1 MSRIDR
7 QQAFSGT
14 KPVSGA
20 LALPVEPL
28 ARWCEQTIPGFAGPL
43 TAAQFKGGQSNP
55 TYAIAARSGD
65 YVLRRKPPGKLLAS
79 AHAIDRE
86 FRVLSALSA
95 QGFPVAR
102 PLAFCTDPS
111 IIGTEFYMMSL
122 VKGRV
127 IWETEMPDASPQER
141 HDTFKA
147 MAETLAQLH
156 SYDPAALGLGD
167 FGKAE
172 GYVARQTRRWSE
184 NYRLS
189 ATEEIGDMDRLMA
202 WLPDHLPGSSRV
214 AIVHGD
220 YRLDNLI
227 LAPDSP
233 DILAVLDWEL
243 ATLGD
248 PLADLVYH
256 LMTWVMPR
264 SESGAGTGSL
274 MGLDLEALGL
284 PDLEQHAAHYAQKAG
299 LSEIPHLE
307 TYLAYNFFRLAA
319 ILQGIVGRVR
329 DGTASNENA
338 AAMAAQVRPLAS
350 AGWAYAQKS
359 RG

>member
-20 LALPVEPL
+20 LALPVEAL
-28 ARWCEQTIPGFAGPL
+28 AQWCEQAIDGFSGPL
-43 TAAQFKGGQSNP
+43 TVSQFKGGQSNP
-55 TYAIAARSGD
+55 TYAVAARSGD

-102 PLAFCTDPS
+102 PLAFCTDTS
-111 IIGTEFYMMSL
+111 IIGTEFYLMDL

-127 IWETEMPDASPQER
+127 IWEPDMPDASPQER

-167 FGKAE
+167 FGKGE

-189 ATEEIGDMDRLMA
+189 ATERV
-202 WLPDHLPGSSRV
+202 LPP
-214 AIVHGD
+214 
-220 YRLDNLI
+220 
-227 LAPDSP
+227 
-233 DILAVLDWEL
+233 
-243 ATLGD
+243 LG
-248 PLADLVYH
+248 Y
-256 LMTWVMPR
+256 
-264 SESGAGTGSL
+264 
-274 MGLDLEALGL
+274 
-284 PDLEQHAAHYAQKAG
+284 
-299 LSEIPHLE
+299 
-307 TYLAYNFFRLAA
+307 
-319 ILQGIVGRVR
+319 
-329 DGTASNENA
+329 
-338 AAMAAQVRPLAS
+338 
-350 AGWAYAQKS
+350 
-359 RG
+359 